1 MLLPSL
7 LKQHLSEW
15 GCATKAAALEAR
27 RKFLLGHRLNGG
39 DLQTH
44 EHRVGTDC
52 SGLEAPMVA
61 LRQMQFRVCHVFSS
75 EIAACAREWIQH
87 NFKPQVI
94 YEDILLRNEKN
105 VLAQSSFDGYV
116 AGPPC
121 QPWSLL
127 NHRRLGWKDPRA
139 KVFKSTIQTILQG
152 KPRWAIIE
160 NVVAI
165 LNSGSMVLKVFQEMS
180 KMYHIFAATSL
191 FSFCVFSSVWT
202 TNKTFFE
209 CVDACCT

>member
-1 MLLPSL
+1 MLLPSP

-15 GCATKAAALEAR
+15 GCATKSAALEAR
-27 RKFLLGHRLNGG
+27 RKFLLEHRLNGG

-61 LRQMQFRVCHVFSS
+61 LKQMQFRVCHMFSS
-75 EIAACAREWIQH
+75 ETGTCAREWIQC
-87 NFKPQVI
+87 NFKPQVL
-94 YEDILLRNEKN
+94 YGDILLRKNN
-105 VLAQSSFDGYV
+105 VLVQSSFDGYI

-160 NVVAI
+160 NVVAM
-165 LNSGSMVLKVFQEMS
+165 LNSGSTVFNVFKEMS
-180 KMYHIFAATSL
+180 KTYHIFAATSL
-191 FSFCVFSSVWT
+191 FSFCVFSS
-202 TNKTFFE
+202 
-209 CVDACCT
+209 A